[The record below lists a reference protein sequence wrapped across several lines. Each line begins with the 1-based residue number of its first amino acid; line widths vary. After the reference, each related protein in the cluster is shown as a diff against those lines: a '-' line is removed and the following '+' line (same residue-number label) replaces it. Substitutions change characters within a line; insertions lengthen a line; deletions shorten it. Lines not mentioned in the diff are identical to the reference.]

1 MSLTDR
7 IKILNFNVC
16 VYTCLYCGQNHQSVY
31 IRYCT
36 NQKARTWPQQAI
48 PGYIRCLCSLYTT
61 WRDQDA
67 TEGDPESYSPEQGS
81 KKPHT
86 YISAW
91 PLSSHLPL
99 SSPQAPRLLWVGRE
113 LTAGSCWTGGSW
125 LHPFPSQGGSA
136 PWSPGRIM
144 CPTPHRWQCWGA
156 EASVPPLQRTQL
168 RRKKS

>member
-1 MSLTDR
+1 M
-7 IKILNFNVC
+7 C
-16 VYTCLYCGQNHQSVY
+16 VSTCLYCGQNDQSVY
-31 IRYCT
+31 IRCCT
-36 NQKARTWPQQAI
+36 NQNAGTWPQQAI
-48 PGYIRCLCSLYTT
+48 PGYIRCLCSLYTK

-113 LTAGSCWTGGSW
+113 LTAGVMLDRGQ
-125 LHPFPSQGGSA
+125 LAPSLPQ
-136 PWSPGRIM
+136 PGRFSPM
-144 CPTPHRWQCWGA
+144 VSRQDYVSQPTPVAMLGSRSLC
-156 EASVPPLQRTQL
+156 ASPPAYPATKEKVLEGNIT
-168 RRKKS
+168 K